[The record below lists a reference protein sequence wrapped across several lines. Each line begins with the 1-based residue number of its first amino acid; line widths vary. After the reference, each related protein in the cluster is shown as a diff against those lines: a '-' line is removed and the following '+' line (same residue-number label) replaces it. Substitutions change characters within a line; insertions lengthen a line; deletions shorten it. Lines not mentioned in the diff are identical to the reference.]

1 MPSLGNFYRALGFG
15 LWSLGFGLWALGFGL
30 WALGFGSHDLP
41 APRLTFP
48 TIEIER
54 FAHWGA
60 GNSIVFEAL
69 FSSTVAIQ

>member
-1 MPSLGNFYRALGFG
+1 MPSPGNLYRV
-15 LWSLGFGLWALGFGL
+15 LGFGLWALGFGL

-54 FAHWGA
+54 FAHWA
-60 GNSIVFEAL
+60 AVNTTVFEAL
-69 FSSTVAIQ
+69 FSSPVAIQ